1 MAYRNIFI
9 ANEAKLKLKN
19 NQLIVFNAE
28 EISFPIEDIRSIVI
42 DNQYTC
48 LTSSLMTKLADEGV
62 CLIICDDKHI
72 PSCELLPIGSY
83 CRMNKR
89 INLQFSQSKPKL
101 KRIWQKIV
109 QTKINNQA
117 KCLEINSIEEAKTL
131 FAISKNVSSG
141 DSTNREGYAA
151 RLYFKLLFGKEFTR
165 NSENYINA
173 ALNYGYAILRSFIA
187 KTVVAYGLEPSFG
200 IHHKSQLNQFN
211 LADDIIE
218 PYRPIVDNFVYQN
231 YINCEGTFSTA
242 QKAELQLLLNSAT
255 VIDDNRHSVANAIEL
270 TVQSII
276 SSFENEDI
284 KLKLPDIIDTSY
296 FNYD

>member
-19 NQLIVFNAE
+19 NQLIVFNGE

-48 LTSSLMTKLADEGV
+48 LTGNLITKLADEGV

-89 INLQFSQSKPKL
+89 INIQFSQTKPKL

-109 QTKINNQA
+109 QAKINNQA
-117 KCLEINSIEEAKTL
+117 KCLEINSIEESKSL

-151 RLYFKLLFGKEFTR
+151 RLYFKLLFGNEFTR
-165 NSENYINA
+165 DSENHINA
-173 ALNYGYAILRSFIA
+173 ALNYGYAVLRSFIA
-187 KTVVAYGLEPSFG
+187 KTIVAYGLEPSFG

-218 PYRPIVDNFVYQN
+218 PYRPIIDNFVYQN
-231 YINCEGTFSTA
+231 HMQWNEKFLTS
-242 QKAELQLLLNSAT
+242 QKAELQLLLNSAA
-255 VIDDNRHSVANAIEL
+255 VIDGSRHSVANAIEL

-276 SSFENEDI
+276 SSFESDDI
-284 KLKLPDIIDTSY
+284 KLKLPDLIGTSY

>member
-1 MAYRNIFI
+1 MSYRNIFI

-19 NQLIVFNAE
+19 KQLIVFNGE

-42 DNQYTC
+42 DNPYTS
-48 LTSSLMTKLADEGV
+48 LTGKLITKLADEGI

-72 PSCELLPIGSY
+72 PSCELLPIGAY

-109 QTKINNQA
+109 QSKINNQA
-117 KCLEINSIEEAKTL
+117 KCLEINKIDEAKTL
-131 FAISKNVSSG
+131 YGISKNVVSG

-151 RLYFKLLFGKEFTR
+151 RLYFKMLFGNDFTR
-165 NSENYINA
+165 DNENFVNA

-187 KTVVAYGLEPSFG
+187 KTIVSYGLEPSLG
-200 IHHKSQLNQFN
+200 IHHKNQLNQYN

-218 PYRPIVDNFVYQN
+218 SYRPIVDNFVYQN
-231 YINCEGTFSTA
+231 HTQWGEKFSA
-242 QKAELQLLLNSAT
+242 SQKAQLQLLLNSAT
-255 VIDDNRHSVANAIEL
+255 VIDANHHSVANAIEL
-270 TVQSII
+270 TIQSII
-276 SSFENEDI
+276 LSFENEDV
-284 KLKLPDIIDTSY
+284 KLKLPDLIDTSY

>member
-1 MAYRNIFI
+1 
-9 ANEAKLKLKN
+9 
-19 NQLIVFNAE
+19 
-28 EISFPIEDIRSIVI
+28 
-42 DNQYTC
+42 
-48 LTSSLMTKLADEGV
+48 MTKLADEGV

-117 KCLEINSIEEAKTL
+117 KCLEINSIEESKTL

-165 NSENYINA
+165 DSENHINA

-187 KTVVAYGLEPSFG
+187 KTVIAYGLEPSFG

>member
-19 NQLIVFNAE
+19 NQLIVFNGE
-28 EISFPIEDIRSIVI
+28 ELSFPIEDIRSIVV
-42 DNQYTC
+42 DNPYTS
-48 LTSSLMTKLADEGV
+48 LTGKLITRLAEDGV
-62 CLIICDDKHI
+62 CLIICDDRHI
-72 PSCELLPIGSY
+72 PSCGLLPIGAY

-101 KRIWQKIV
+101 KKIWQKIV
-109 QTKINNQA
+109 QAKITNQA
-117 KCLEINSIEEAKTL
+117 KCLEINGIDEAKTL
-131 FAISKNVSSG
+131 HAISKSVASD

-151 RLYFKLLFGKEFTR
+151 RLYFKLLFGNDFTR
-165 NSENYINA
+165 DDENSINA

-187 KTVVAYGLEPSFG
+187 KTTVAYGFEPSLG

-218 PYRPIVDNFVYQN
+218 PYRPIIDNFVYQN
-231 YINCEGTFSTA
+231 YTEWDEEFFTP

-255 VIDDNRHSVANAIEL
+255 VIDGNRHSVANAIEL

-276 SSFENEDI
+276 SSFENEEI
-284 KLKLPDIIDTSY
+284 KVKLPDLIDTSY

>member
-1 MAYRNIFI
+1 MSYRNIFI

-19 NQLIVFNAE
+19 KQLIVFNGE
-28 EISFPIEDIRSIVI
+28 EISFPIEDIRSIVV
-42 DNQYTC
+42 DNPYTS
-48 LTSSLMTKLADEGV
+48 LTGKLIATLADEGI

-72 PSCELLPIGSY
+72 PSCELLPIGAY

-109 QTKINNQA
+109 QSKINNHA
-117 KCLEINSIEEAKTL
+117 KCLEINKIDEAKTL
-131 FAISKNVSSG
+131 YGISKNVVSG

-151 RLYFKLLFGKEFTR
+151 RLYFKMLFGNGFTR
-165 NSENYINA
+165 DDENFVNA

-187 KTVVAYGLEPSFG
+187 KTIVAYGLEPSLG
-200 IHHKSQLNQFN
+200 IHHKNQLNQFN

-218 PYRPIVDNFVYQN
+218 SYRPIVDNFVYQN
-231 YINCEGTFSTA
+231 HTQWGEKFSTS
-242 QKAELQLLLNSAT
+242 QKAQLQLLLNSAT
-255 VIDDNRHSVANAIEL
+255 VIDANHHSVANAIEL
-270 TVQSII
+270 TIQSII
-276 SSFENEDI
+276 LSFENEDV
-284 KLKLPDIIDTSY
+284 KLKLPDLIDTSY

>member
-1 MAYRNIFI
+1 MSYRNIFI

-19 NQLIVFNAE
+19 KQLIVFNGE
-28 EISFPIEDIRSIVI
+28 EISFPIEDIRSIVV
-42 DNQYTC
+42 DNPYTS
-48 LTSSLMTKLADEGV
+48 LTSKLIAKLADEGI

-72 PSCELLPIGSY
+72 PSCELLPIGAY

-109 QTKINNQA
+109 QSKINNQA
-117 KCLEINSIEEAKTL
+117 KCLEINKIDEAKTL
-131 FAISKNVSSG
+131 YGISKNVVSG

-151 RLYFKLLFGKEFTR
+151 ILYFKMLFGNDFTR
-165 NSENYINA
+165 DNENFVNA

-187 KTVVAYGLEPSFG
+187 KTIVAYGLEPSLG
-200 IHHKSQLNQFN
+200 IHHKNQLNQYN

-218 PYRPIVDNFVYQN
+218 SYRPIVDNFVYQN
-231 YINCEGTFSTA
+231 HTQWGEKFSA
-242 QKAELQLLLNSAT
+242 SQKAQLQLLLNSAT
-255 VIDDNRHSVANAIEL
+255 VIDANHHSVANAIEL
-270 TVQSII
+270 TIQSII
-276 SSFENEDI
+276 LSFENEDV
-284 KLKLPDIIDTSY
+284 KLKLPDLIDTSY

>member
-1 MAYRNIFI
+1 MSYRNIFI

-19 NQLIVFNAE
+19 KQLIVFNGE

-42 DNQYTC
+42 DNPYTS
-48 LTSSLMTKLADEGV
+48 LTGKLIAKLADEGI

-72 PSCELLPIGSY
+72 PSCELLPIGAY

-109 QTKINNQA
+109 QSKINNQA
-117 KCLEINSIEEAKTL
+117 KCLEINKIDEAKTL
-131 FAISKNVSSG
+131 YGISKNVVSG

-151 RLYFKLLFGKEFTR
+151 RLYFKMLFGNDFTR
-165 NSENYINA
+165 DNENFVNA

-187 KTVVAYGLEPSFG
+187 KTIVAYGLEPSLG
-200 IHHKSQLNQFN
+200 IHHKNQLNQYN

-218 PYRPIVDNFVYQN
+218 
-231 YINCEGTFSTA
+231 
-242 QKAELQLLLNSAT
+242 
-255 VIDDNRHSVANAIEL
+255 
-270 TVQSII
+270 
-276 SSFENEDI
+276 
-284 KLKLPDIIDTSY
+284 
-296 FNYD
+296 

>member
-165 NSENYINA
+165 DSENYINA

>member
-1 MAYRNIFI
+1 MSYRNIFI

-19 NQLIVFNAE
+19 KQLIVFNGE
-28 EISFPIEDIRSIVI
+28 EISFHIEDIRSIVV
-42 DNQYTC
+42 DNPYTS
-48 LTSSLMTKLADEGV
+48 LTSKLIAKLADEGI

-72 PSCELLPIGSY
+72 PSCELLPIGAY

-109 QTKINNQA
+109 QSKINNQA
-117 KCLEINSIEEAKTL
+117 KCLEINKIDEAKTL
-131 FAISKNVSSG
+131 YGISKNVVSG

-151 RLYFKLLFGKEFTR
+151 RLYFKMLFGNDFTR
-165 NSENYINA
+165 DNENFVNA

-187 KTVVAYGLEPSFG
+187 KTIVAYGLEPSLG
-200 IHHKSQLNQFN
+200 IHHKNQLNQYN

-218 PYRPIVDNFVYQN
+218 SYRPIVDNFVYQN
-231 YINCEGTFSTA
+231 HTQWGEKFSA
-242 QKAELQLLLNSAT
+242 SQKAQLQLLLNSAT
-255 VIDDNRHSVANAIEL
+255 VIDANHHSVANAIEL
-270 TVQSII
+270 TIQSII
-276 SSFENEDI
+276 LSFENEDV
-284 KLKLPDIIDTSY
+284 KLKLPDLIDTSY

>member
-19 NQLIVFNAE
+19 NQLIVFNGE
-28 EISFPIEDIRSIVI
+28 QLSFPIEDIRSIVV
-42 DNQYTC
+42 DNPYTS
-48 LTSSLMTKLADEGV
+48 LTGKLITQLAADGV

-72 PSCELLPIGSY
+72 PSCELLPIGAY

-101 KRIWQKIV
+101 KRIWQKV
-109 QTKINNQA
+109 VRSKINNQA
-117 KCLEINSIEEAKTL
+117 KCLEINGIDEAKTL
-131 FAISKNVSSG
+131 FAISKSVSSG

-165 NSENYINA
+165 DDENFVNA

-187 KTVVAYGLEPSFG
+187 KTIVAYGLEPSFG

-231 YINCEGTFSTA
+231 YMQWGDGFSTP
-242 QKAELQLLLNSAT
+242 QKAALQLLLNSAT
-255 VIDDNRHSVANAIEL
+255 VIDGNRHSVANAIEL

-276 SSFENEDI
+276 SSFENEDV
-284 KLKLPDIIDTSY
+284 KLKLPDLIDISF